1 MKKAQY
7 FYLLR
12 RGFFSGGGLDSDYQ
26 AVLDQ
31 ATTRGFTAPSDT
43 QQNLQSNI
51 IKTLKAYGVWD
62 KLDLFYLLA
71 GEYENF
77 ARLNWKAP
85 ANYEL
90 TNSGTPTFTTNKGF
104 SNGGGSNYL
113 DTTFNFSTDGSN
125 YTLNDAGAF
134 VAFPIMSTTSQT
146 NNRVYGNEEPTSAN
160 FLSPRIDVDGADL
173 SNRNWINGADYQDP
187 DTAPDF
193 HKDNNTIFFQNRTDD
208 STANYRST
216 DLAANDVKSAE
227 DTASIS
233 SSLLNDNL
241 VLLQAK
247 GAYLEST
254 ATIGMFGLGAA
265 LTATD
270 MQTIER
276 AWYTNY
282 YTKL

>member
-71 GEYENF
+71 GEEENF

-85 ANYEL
+85 ANFEL
-90 TNSGTPTFTTNKGF
+90 ANSGTPTFTTNKGF

-113 DTTFNFSTDGSN
+113 DTTFNFSTNGDN

-160 FLSPRIDVDGADL
+160 FLSPRIDVDGSST
-173 SNRNWINGADYQDP
+173 SNRNWMNGSDYQDP
-187 DTAPDF
+187 TTALDF
-193 HKDNNTIFFQNRTDD
+193 HKDDNTIFFQNRTDD

-227 DTASIS
+227 DTASNS

-254 ATIGMFGLGAA
+254 ATIGMFGLGGA

>member
-1 MKKAQY
+1 
-7 FYLLR
+7 
-12 RGFFSGGGLDSDYQ
+12 
-26 AVLDQ
+26 
-31 ATTRGFTAPSDT
+31 
-43 QQNLQSNI
+43 
-51 IKTLKAYGVWD
+51 
-62 KLDLFYLLA
+62 
-71 GEYENF
+71 
-77 ARLNWKAP
+77 
-85 ANYEL
+85 
-90 TNSGTPTFTTNKGF
+90 
-104 SNGGGSNYL
+104 
-113 DTTFNFSTDGSN
+113 
-125 YTLNDAGAF
+125 
-134 VAFPIMSTTSQT
+134 MSTTSQT

-227 DTASIS
+227 DTASSS

-247 GAYLEST
+247 GGYLEST
-254 ATIGMFGLGAA
+254 ATIGMFGLGGA

>member
-71 GEYENF
+71 GEEENF

-85 ANYEL
+85 ANFEL
-90 TNSGTPTFTTNKGF
+90 ANSGTPTFTTNKGF

-113 DTTFNFSTDGSN
+113 DTTFNFSTNGDN

-160 FLSPRIDVDGADL
+160 FLSPRIDVDGSST
-173 SNRNWINGADYQDP
+173 SNRNWMNGSDYQDP
-187 DTAPDF
+187 TTALDF
-193 HKDNNTIFFQNRTDD
+193 HKDDNTIFFQNRTDD
-208 STANYRST
+208 STANNRST

-227 DTASIS
+227 DTASNS

-254 ATIGMFGLGAA
+254 ATIGMFGLGGA

>member
-31 ATTRGFTAPSDT
+31 ATTQGFTAPSDT

-71 GEYENF
+71 GEQENF

-85 ANYEL
+85 AKFEL
-90 TNSGTPTFTTNKGF
+90 ANSGTPTFTTNKGF

-113 DTTFNFSTDGSN
+113 DTTFNFTNGDK
-125 YTLNDAGAF
+125 YKLNDAGAF
-134 VAFPIMSTTSQT
+134 VAFPIMSTTSKT

-160 FLSPRIDVDGADL
+160 FLSPRIDVDGSSS
-173 SNRNWINGADYQDP
+173 SNRNWINGSDYQDP
-187 DTAPDF
+187 TTALDF
-193 HKDNNTIFFQNRTDD
+193 HKDNDTIFFQNRTDD

-227 DTASIS
+227 DTASSS

-254 ATIGMFGLGAA
+254 ATIGMFGLGGA

>member
-71 GEYENF
+71 GESENF

-85 ANYEL
+85 ASFEL
-90 TNSGTPTFTTNKGF
+90 ANSGTPTFTSNKGF

-134 VAFPIMSTTSQT
+134 VSFPIMSTTSKT

-160 FLSPRIDVDGADL
+160 FLSPRIDVDGSSS
-173 SNRNWINGADYQDP
+173 SNRNWINGSDYQDP
-187 DTAPDF
+187 TTALDF
-193 HKDNNTIFFQNRTDD
+193 HKDNDTIFFQNRTDD

-227 DTASIS
+227 DTASSS

-247 GAYLEST
+247 GGYLEST
-254 ATIGMFGLGAA
+254 ATIGMFGLGGA

>member
-31 ATTRGFTAPSDT
+31 ATTQGFTAPSDT

-71 GEYENF
+71 GEQENF

-85 ANYEL
+85 AKFEL
-90 TNSGTPTFTTNKGF
+90 ANSGTPTFTTNKGF

-113 DTTFNFSTDGSN
+113 DTTFNFTNGDK
-125 YTLNDAGAF
+125 YKLNDAGAF
-134 VAFPIMSTTSQT
+134 VAFPIMSTTSKT

-160 FLSPRIDVDGADL
+160 FLSPRIDVDGSSS
-173 SNRNWINGADYQDP
+173 SNRNWINGSDYQDP
-187 DTAPDF
+187 TTALDF
-193 HKDNNTIFFQNRTDD
+193 HKDNDTIFFQNRTDD

-227 DTASIS
+227 DTASDS

-254 ATIGMFGLGAA
+254 ATIGMFGLGGA

>member
-71 GEYENF
+71 GESENF

-85 ANYEL
+85 ASFEL
-90 TNSGTPTFTTNKGF
+90 ANSGTPTFTSNKGF

-134 VAFPIMSTTSQT
+134 VSFPIMSTTSKT

-160 FLSPRIDVDGADL
+160 FLSPRIDVDGSSS
-173 SNRNWINGADYQDP
+173 SNRNWINGSDYQDP
-187 DTAPDF
+187 TTALDF
-193 HKDNNTIFFQNRTDD
+193 HKDNDTIFFQNRTDN

-227 DTASIS
+227 DTASDS

-254 ATIGMFGLGAA
+254 ATIGMFGLGGA

-276 AWYTNY
+276 ALYTNY

>member
-71 GEYENF
+71 GESENF

-90 TNSGTPTFTTNKGF
+90 ANSGTPTFTSNKGF

-113 DTTFNFSTDGSN
+113 DTTFNFSTDGDK

-173 SNRNWINGADYQDP
+173 SNRNWINGSDYQDP

-193 HKDNNTIFFQNRTDD
+193 HKDNNTIFFQNRTDA

-227 DTASIS
+227 DTASTS

-247 GAYLEST
+247 GVYLEST

>member
-71 GEYENF
+71 GEQENF

-85 ANYEL
+85 ANFEL
-90 TNSGTPTFTTNKGF
+90 ANSGTPTFTTNKGF

-113 DTTFNFSTDGSN
+113 DTTFNFSTNGDN

-160 FLSPRIDVDGADL
+160 FLSPRIDVDGADS

-193 HKDNNTIFFQNRTDD
+193 HKDNNTIFFQNRTDA

-227 DTASIS
+227 DTASNS

-254 ATIGMFGLGAA
+254 ATIGMFGLGGA

>member
-1 MKKAQY
+1 M
-7 FYLLR
+7 
-12 RGFFSGGGLDSDYQ
+12 
-26 AVLDQ
+26 
-31 ATTRGFTAPSDT
+31 
-43 QQNLQSNI
+43 
-51 IKTLKAYGVWD
+51 
-62 KLDLFYLLA
+62 
-71 GEYENF
+71 
-77 ARLNWKAP
+77 
-85 ANYEL
+85 
-90 TNSGTPTFTTNKGF
+90 
-104 SNGGGSNYL
+104 
-113 DTTFNFSTDGSN
+113 
-125 YTLNDAGAF
+125 
-134 VAFPIMSTTSQT
+134 
-146 NNRVYGNEEPTSAN
+146 
-160 FLSPRIDVDGADL
+160 
-173 SNRNWINGADYQDP
+173 NGADYQDP

-227 DTASIS
+227 DTASTS

-276 AWYTNY
+276 AWYNNY

>member
-31 ATTRGFTAPSDT
+31 ATTQGFTAPSDT

-71 GEYENF
+71 GEQENF

-85 ANYEL
+85 AKFEL
-90 TNSGTPTFTTNKGF
+90 ANSGTPTFTTNKGF

-113 DTTFNFSTDGSN
+113 DTTFNFTNGDK
-125 YTLNDAGAF
+125 YKLNDAGAF
-134 VAFPIMSTTSQT
+134 VAFPIMSTTSKT

-160 FLSPRIDVDGADL
+160 FLSPRIDVDGSSS
-173 SNRNWINGADYQDP
+173 SNRNWINGSDYQDP
-187 DTAPDF
+187 TTALDF
-193 HKDNNTIFFQNRTDD
+193 HKDNDTIFFQNRTDD

-227 DTASIS
+227 DTASSS

-247 GAYLEST
+247 GGYLEST

>member
-1 MKKAQY
+1 
-7 FYLLR
+7 
-12 RGFFSGGGLDSDYQ
+12 
-26 AVLDQ
+26 
-31 ATTRGFTAPSDT
+31 
-43 QQNLQSNI
+43 
-51 IKTLKAYGVWD
+51 
-62 KLDLFYLLA
+62 
-71 GEYENF
+71 
-77 ARLNWKAP
+77 
-85 ANYEL
+85 
-90 TNSGTPTFTTNKGF
+90 
-104 SNGGGSNYL
+104 
-113 DTTFNFSTDGSN
+113 
-125 YTLNDAGAF
+125 
-134 VAFPIMSTTSQT
+134 MSTTSQT

-193 HKDNNTIFFQNRTDD
+193 HKDNDTIFFQNRTDD

-227 DTASIS
+227 DTASSS

-254 ATIGMFGLGAA
+254 ATIGMFGLGGA